1 MIPRTIAIGLFLL
14 SAALLTRTTKA
25 ESPAEVQD
33 VLFLH
38 PRGLLNVQLQIL
50 RDGQG
55 YQAVWGE
62 FLWEMFEE
70 LDTDGS
76 FDLDYQE
83 FRRGDWTRF
92 RERDPETGYT
102 VAADHT
108 FLDFDSNPPDELV
121 SFTEVVETL
130 GQSCCQASYGGQTN
144 PNSSTTTDALFAAL
158 DRNENEE
165 LEQAEMLR
173 AFASLRKLD
182 RNDDELYTVSE
193 LRPQGNPIAG
203 GNNIDLAFQINRA
216 QPRNS
221 QKVPVI
227 TPPPGTSA
235 DVLAKYVLRFYDRP
249 PKQEGEQAE
258 GAQVSE
264 PETATLSHE
273 EFEVPDVV
281 FEAIDVN
288 DNAELELAELTS
300 WLSVRQP
307 DATIAVRLDDGLEAA
322 QRVEITSTEST
333 QDGPIN
339 VNFEKTESGEV
350 RISLPTTQVVITA
363 AGPRDIEQD
372 LNGLEEIFK
381 RRDSDNNDYLDTN
394 EARQLGITGEFNRID
409 ADHNGQLFFEELAE
423 YRRREAAIASRRND
437 LAITNR
443 GSTLFEIVE
452 SNGNQ
457 VLSARELSQIE
468 ELTAGW
474 DHDNNNALAMNE
486 IPRRYQLSV
495 RPGAANNQS
504 VNGVVPANI
513 ESGTFTYSAVEP
525 NNSPLKWFIRM
536 DRNNDG
542 DLSPR
547 EFLGPRED
555 FDRMDANNDQLVS
568 QKEATALYTE

>member
-1 MIPRTIAIGLFLL
+1 MIRYTIAIGLFLL
-14 SAALLTRTTKA
+14 SAVLLPCPTKA

-55 YQAVWGE
+55 YQAAWGE
-62 FLWEMFEE
+62 FLWEVFEE

-92 RERDPETGYT
+92 RERNPETGYT

-144 PNSSTTTDALFAAL
+144 PSSSASADALFAIL

-165 LEQAEMLR
+165 LEQDEMSG
-173 AFASLRKLD
+173 AFASLRQLD

-193 LRPQGNPIAG
+193 LRPQGNPVAG
-203 GNNIDLAFQINRA
+203 GNNIALAFQLNRA
-216 QPRNS
+216 QPRNT

-235 DVLAKYVLRFYDRP
+235 DVLAAYMLRFYDRP
-249 PKQEGEQAE
+249 PKPEGEQAE
-258 GAQVSE
+258 GTPAEE

-273 EFEVPDVV
+273 EFEVPDAV

-288 DNAELELAELTS
+288 DNAELELAELTA

-307 DATIAVRLDDGLEAA
+307 DAIIAVRLDDGLDAA
-322 QRVEITSTEST
+322 QRVDITSTKAT
-333 QDGPIN
+333 QGGPIKVN
-339 VNFEKTESGEV
+339 VEKTESGEV

-363 AGPRDIEQD
+363 NGPRDIEQE
-372 LNGLEEIFK
+372 LNGLEENFK
-381 RRDSDNNDYLDTN
+381 RRDSDNNDYLDAD

-409 ADHNGQLFFEELAE
+409 ADHNGQIFFEELAE
-423 YRRREAAIASRRND
+423 YRRHEAAIASRRND

-452 SNGNQ
+452 SNRNQ
-457 VLSARELSQIE
+457 VLSARELSQLE
-468 ELTAGW
+468 ALTAGW
-474 DHDNNNALAMNE
+474 DHDNNNALAMKE
-486 IPRRYQLSV
+486 IPRRYQLSI
-495 RPGAANNQS
+495 RPGAPNNQNVDRAFFYTSGS
-504 VNGVVPANI
+504 V
-513 ESGTFTYSAVEP
+513 TFNAAEP
-525 NNSPLKWFIRM
+525 DNSSLKWFFRM

-542 DLSPR
+542 DLSRR

-555 FDRMDANNDQLVS
+555 FARLDADNDQLLS
-568 QKEATALYTE
+568 QEEAKALNSE